1 VRLKTPE
8 PDGPDGDG
16 GVFRLADYGLFSTTD
31 FAGWPD
37 EALESRERAGFPTS
51 CEPDKP
57 ICVSRGA
64 VCRLCGARDEAW

>member
-1 VRLKTPE
+1 MRLKTPE
-8 PDGPDGDG
+8 PEEPEGAGE
-16 GVFRLADYGLFSTTD
+16 VFRLADFGLFSTCD
-31 FAGWPD
+31 YAGWPA
-37 EALESRERAGFPTS
+37 EALESRERAGFPIR